1 MISVTAKITYQTW
14 KDSITFSKFFD
25 QGLFFNCFCS
35 IFPDIFEAVS
45 EVTSKFTERKHFDSK
60 PSSLI
65 WNMLLKILSALLED
79 QLFINSNTFIRSI
92 HVFKLY
98 SKLTYDWTCLEKVIS
113 SVVFWI
119 VITVVTEVEELIDKL
134 ETIVRHHV
142 IETGCL

>member
-1 MISVTAKITYQTW
+1 
-14 KDSITFSKFFD
+14 
-25 QGLFFNCFCS
+25 
-35 IFPDIFEAVS
+35 
-45 EVTSKFTERKHFDSK
+45 
-60 PSSLI
+60 
-65 WNMLLKILSALLED
+65 MLLKILSALLED

-92 HVFKLY
+92 HAFKLS
-98 SKLTYDWTCLEKVIS
+98 SKVTYDWTCLEKVIS